1 MAESERARFIADM
14 VDSETKKGEEG
25 RGESETHS
33 DLVAEKKK
41 MRRNAGR
48 LTPKAVIKRRREGKA
63 HSTQDEGESV

>member
-41 MRRNAGR
+41 CEEMPEG
-48 LTPKAVIKRRREGKA
+48 LHRRR
-63 HSTQDEGESV
+63 